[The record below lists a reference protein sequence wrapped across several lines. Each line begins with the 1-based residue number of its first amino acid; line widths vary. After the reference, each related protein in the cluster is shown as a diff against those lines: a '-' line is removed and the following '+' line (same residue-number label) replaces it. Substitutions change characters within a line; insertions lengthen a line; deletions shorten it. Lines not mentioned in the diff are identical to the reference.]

1 MSTTTTNVATRGAVA
16 GDAARPPRSDGR
28 RARSL
33 KNTGWVLFFLLPS
46 AIPLAV
52 FTLAPMVGSLWVS
65 LHQWNLISPMRWTG
79 LDNYTTLLQDPS
91 TATVFWHTLA
101 YVVGYLPLVY
111 VGGLALALALNRRL
125 AGRSIFRAVYFLPVI
140 TSWIVVALVWK
151 WLLNPSSGVVNAVL
165 GALGLPQPG
174 WWTDPQWALP
184 SVILSSAWKDLGF
197 VMVILLAGL
206 QTIPQDL
213 YEAATIDGASA
224 WHRFRHVTLPLLSPS
239 TFFVVVISLINGF
252 QVFDQDFV
260 MTGGGPAGS
269 SQVVVGQ
276 IYDLTFRYGRAGQAS
291 ALSWLLF
298 ALILIITAVQVR
310 GQKRWVHY
318 A

>member
-1 MSTTTTNVATRGAVA
+1 MA
-16 GDAARPPRSDGR
+16 
-28 RARSL
+28 
-33 KNTGWVLFFLLPS
+33 
-46 AIPLAV
+46 
-52 FTLAPMVGSLWVS
+52 GSLWVS
-65 LHQWNLISPMRWTG
+65 VHKWNLISPMQWVG
-79 LDNYTTLLQDPS
+79 LDNYATLLRDPS
-91 TATVFWHTLA
+91 SRTVFWHTLA
-101 YVVGYLPLVY
+101 YVIGYLPLVY
-111 VGGLALALALNRRL
+111 VGGLGLALVLNRKL

-140 TSWIVVALVWK
+140 TSWVVVALVWK
-151 WLLNPSSGVVNAVL
+151 WLLNPSSGLVNAVL
-165 GALGLPQPG
+165 GSFGLPQPG
-174 WWTDPQWALP
+174 WWTDPRWALP

-213 YEAATIDGASA
+213 YEAATVDGASA
-224 WHRFRHVTLPLLSPS
+224 WRRFRHITLPLLSPS

-252 QVFDQDFV
+252 QVFDQVFV

-298 ALILIITAVQVR
+298 ALILVITAVQVR